1 MPDYIVKA
9 TVSVDVEITLPAE
22 TEAEARSIFYD
33 RLIMTAGLVDMPDG
47 AVWSVDEDSISDI
60 SRLEVVRA

>member
-22 TEAEARSIFYD
+22 TAAEARSIFDD
-33 RLIMTAGLVDMPDG
+33 RLIVTAGLVDMPEG

-60 SRLEVVRA
+60 SRLEIVRA